1 MKLNYLKI
9 GFAISSIALVMFSC
23 KKDNTTPEPTVTRQW
38 TIALSAKNEVP
49 APANRT
55 ETGTATLELR
65 SDNSLKYTISVGNLT
80 SGDALVAAHL
90 HVGNVITNGGIVLA
104 LNPTF
109 TGGTAT
115 GTITKVRQTLVDSLK
130 SDVIYELYFNVHS
143 SQVGSGLVRGQLN
156 VGIELAADV
165 ALSGANEAP
174 NAVNTTAK
182 GLAILRLTADK
193 KLYSKVTITTL
204 EQGDAMAAAHIHKGA
219 SGVSGPVILA
229 LNNATDFG
237 TAKMFTV
244 DDALFTSLKTDAIY
258 VNAHSANYPGGIV
271 RGQIR

>member
-1 MKLNYLKI
+1 MKLNCLKI
-9 GFAISSIALVMFSC
+9 GFAISSIALMMFSC
-23 KKDNTTPEPTVTRQW
+23 KKDSSVPAPTVTKQW

-49 APANRT
+49 APINRV

-65 SDNSLKYTISVGNLT
+65 SDNSLKYTILVNNLA
-80 SGDALVAAHL
+80 SGDALMAAHL
-90 HVGNVITNGGIVLA
+90 HVGNVITSGGVILS
-104 LNPTF
+104 LNPMF
-109 TGGTAT
+109 TGGNAT
-115 GTITKVRQTLVDSLK
+115 GTIANVRQTLVDSLK
-130 SDVIYELYFNVHS
+130 NDANELYFNVHS
-143 SQVGSGLVRGQLN
+143 SQVGSGIVRGQLN
-156 VGIELAADV
+156 VGIELAADI

-182 GLAILRLTADK
+182 GLAILRLTSDK

-229 LNNATDFG
+229 LNNSTDFG

-258 VNAHSANYPGGIV
+258 VNAHSTNYPGGIV